1 MLTAVKER
9 AVNPP
14 SNSQTGGFYEA
25 ALYTTDD
32 LGEPDELVIVK
43 RTRHNEV
50 YFSIDDG
57 IRRGQEYILLSRY
70 MVISETGDTD
80 ASDWFVT
87 HKGVVVP

>member
-14 SNSQTGGFYEA
+14 SNTQTGGFYEA
-25 ALYTTDD
+25 ALYTTDER
-32 LGEPDELVIVK
+32 GEPDELVIVK

-50 YFSIDDG
+50 YFSVDDG
-57 IRRGQEYILLSRY
+57 IRRGQEYVLLARY
-70 MVISETGDTD
+70 MVISETGEVD

-87 HKGVVVP
+87 HKGVVVS